1 VKKLHQIAQKEQNLA
16 IFGNY
21 VAGISLREMISA
33 AKTFAKDPMSYPEPT

>member
-1 VKKLHQIAQKEQNLA
+1 MHQLDTKNQNLA

-33 AKTFAKDPMSYPEPT
+33 ARTFVKNPQSTSEIK